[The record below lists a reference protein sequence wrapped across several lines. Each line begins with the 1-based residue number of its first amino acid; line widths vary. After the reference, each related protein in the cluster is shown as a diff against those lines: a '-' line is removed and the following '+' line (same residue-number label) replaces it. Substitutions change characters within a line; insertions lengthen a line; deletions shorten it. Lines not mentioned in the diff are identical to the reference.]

1 MSEHELGGFSLLAS
15 ELVDTED
22 KVIAIEVSL
31 DDFVTLKK
39 NGKQIIVKMLP
50 QRIRKCQKKRRG

>member
-1 MSEHELGGFSLLAS
+1 MGGFSLLAS